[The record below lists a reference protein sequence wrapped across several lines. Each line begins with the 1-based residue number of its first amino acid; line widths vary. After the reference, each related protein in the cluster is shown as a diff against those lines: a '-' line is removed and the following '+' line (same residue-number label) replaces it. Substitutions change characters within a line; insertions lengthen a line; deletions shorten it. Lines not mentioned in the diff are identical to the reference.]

1 MKLDNYTAD
10 EIARLAN
17 KGLPLDFTDDLA
29 DFQLHTC
36 LAALFQQYRDGL
48 ITKEDAAAL
57 KARQI
62 AAWRSWK
69 ETHAAYKAFTA
80 EWNENIRRASGIE
93 IEKAGT
99 AHEALMR
106 ACEVVAALTQDKTL
120 PQRIKKKF
128 PE

>member
-1 MKLDNYTAD
+1 MKLDGYTAE

-99 AHEALMR
+99 VHEALMLC
-106 ACEVVAALTQDKTL
+106 CEVIGRLTGDTGL
-120 PQRIKKKF
+120 RDRIQKKF
-128 PE
+128 CE

>member
-1 MKLDNYTAD
+1 MKLDDYTAE
-10 EIARLAN
+10 EIAKLAN

-36 LAALFQQYRDGL
+36 LTQLFQQYRDGV
-48 ITKEDAAAL
+48 ITKEKAAAI
-57 KARQI
+57 KAKQV

-80 EWNENIRRASGIE
+80 EWNDNIQRASGIE
-93 IEKAGT
+93 LEKAET
-99 AHEALMR
+99 EHEALMR
-106 ACEVVAALTQDKTL
+106 ACEVIGRLTGDTGL
-120 PQRIKKKF
+120 RDRIQKKF